1 MKRIF
6 SYLILLLASPL
17 TTKAQYFGGQGRG
30 DIMAT
35 ITGVYL
41 PIELLNFNA
50 KGEANKVRIYWS
62 TASETNN
69 DFFTIEKS
77 INGIDWKILGTVKG
91 AGTSTQKL
99 NYQSY
104 DYNPVTGIQYYRL
117 KQTDFDGKYTYS
129 NIAAVDFNENLSFSL
144 FPNPT
149 RSNSQV
155 YLNINSSVNDGQLI
169 LVVVHDAMGKEVLS
183 KINIVGKEN
192 GSITAIDPSETLAP
206 GIYFVTATSDNSI
219 YNQKLVIK

>member
-69 DFFTIEKS
+69 DFFTIENPLMVLIGKFS
-77 INGIDWKILGTVKG
+77 EQSKG
-91 AGTSTQKL
+91 QEL
-99 NYQSY
+99 
-104 DYNPVTGIQYYRL
+104 L
-117 KQTDFDGKYTYS
+117 H
-129 NIAAVDFNENLSFSL
+129 
-144 FPNPT
+144 
-149 RSNSQV
+149 RS
-155 YLNINSSVNDGQLI
+155 
-169 LVVVHDAMGKEVLS
+169 
-183 KINIVGKEN
+183 
-192 GSITAIDPSETLAP
+192 
-206 GIYFVTATSDNSI
+206 
-219 YNQKLVIK
+219 